1 MAHPAPPVT
10 GATVAAGRSPAEA
23 RGTGVAEVVENS
35 ADAWRAAD
43 THPDLAAYLPDSP
56 AIRRVSLIEDIPA
69 VIVPLRVLRAASAM
83 AFIGVYW
90 LFRMLEKDLAA
101 LERLAAGRR

>member
-1 MAHPAPPVT
+1 M
-10 GATVAAGRSPAEA
+10 
-23 RGTGVAEVVENS
+23 
-35 ADAWRAAD
+35 
-43 THPDLAAYLPDSP
+43 
-56 AIRRVSLIEDIPA
+56 
-69 VIVPLRVLRAASAM
+69 IVPLRVLRAASAM